1 MLKYEIKPNS
11 INLKREKD
19 DRFFFSR
26 AELNY
31 LKGEKSV
38 NSNYK
43 RVLLH
48 RIYKKLDCFR
58 EEILPIL
65 ARNNRTRSYVESIT
79 ENSNITKFSNIS
91 KNNEQLKN
99 SLFLQNSDKMK
110 WTGGD
115 LNPSHSGDITR
126 DLPFFYFLSF
136 LV

>member
-1 MLKYEIKPNS
+1 MTIETIKMLKTINRPNS
-11 INLKREKD
+11 NELKGKID
-19 DRFFFSR
+19 HFFFSR

-38 NSNYK
+38 NSNYE

-58 EEILPIL
+58 EEILPML
-65 ARNNRTRSYVESIT
+65 ANNNKTRSYLEIT
-79 ENSNITKFSNIS
+79 ENSNIITNFSNIL
-91 KNNEQLKN
+91 KNKELLKN

-115 LNPSHSGDITR
+115 LNPRPPECKSGVRT
-126 DLPFFYFLSF
+126 S
-136 LV
+136 